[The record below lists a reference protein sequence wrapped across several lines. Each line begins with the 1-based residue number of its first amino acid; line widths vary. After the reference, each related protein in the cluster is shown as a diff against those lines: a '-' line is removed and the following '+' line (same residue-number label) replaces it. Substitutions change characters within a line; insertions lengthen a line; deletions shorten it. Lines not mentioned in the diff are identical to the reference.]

1 MRSSHKAAI
10 ERIAVC
16 CAQAMNGSCEVRF
29 EKGMPP
35 LINAKDSSDAV
46 VRAAEQVLGETA
58 VDESIAPS
66 LGSDDFSCL
75 LDECGGE
82 GVQFL
87 VGTGDESVPNS
98 MLGLHVAENIFPDAA
113 IVSAAAVLAQ
123 VAVNILK

>member
-1 MRSSHKAAI
+1 
-10 ERIAVC
+10 
-16 CAQAMNGSCEVRF
+16 
-29 EKGMPP
+29 MPP

-87 VGTGDESVPNS
+87 VGTGDESVPNG
-98 MLGLHVAENIFPDAA
+98 MLGAARGGKYFPDAA